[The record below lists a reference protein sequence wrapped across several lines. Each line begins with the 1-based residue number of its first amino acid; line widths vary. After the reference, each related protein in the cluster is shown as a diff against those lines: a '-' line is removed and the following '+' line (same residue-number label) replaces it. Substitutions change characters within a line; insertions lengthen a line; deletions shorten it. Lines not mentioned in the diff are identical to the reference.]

1 MAGSCRGDSPP
12 ILTLLDAVE
21 AHRGAFEY
29 DWRTRFH
36 IPFDVPASMGWG
48 EAWRLFLILG
58 SDPST
63 QVAAA
68 LAGWQHPASREELA
82 IAWLFDLTGR
92 LKLGRKHKPYPRPWD
107 ERPKQTGTGRRT
119 VDGWHKFKERAQREY
134 VRRRDG

>member
-1 MAGSCRGDSPP
+1 M
-12 ILTLLDAVE
+12 E

-29 DWRTRFH
+29 DWRSRFH
-36 IPFDVPASMGWG
+36 LPFDVPDGMGWG

-58 SDPST
+58 SDPSS

-92 LKLGRKHKPYPRPWD
+92 LRLGRKHKPYPRPWD
-107 ERPKQTGTGRRT
+107 ERPKQTGTGRRSIAGWKRFKAQKQSEAARRA
-119 VDGWHKFKERAQREY
+119 DG
-134 VRRRDG
+134 